1 MKLANAFS
9 ICMSLLLAETVAAQ
23 DFNPFNPGGDICAQ
37 MGLGGGSF
45 VGDVCVT
52 PPASLGFCGS
62 TEITAPAD
70 GELLIVDSGGTGVH
84 WDMATAANRLILT
97 DEADNANTIYLQVH
111 AVYLDSTNAVI
122 HPVYIW
128 LYDSVGTSIRNNYAG
143 GDMDVTTRLASG
155 TVASGGVGLYSANQT
170 NAGNYASGGV
180 DIHSGTTDTD
190 GNTGDVDIYTGAAGA
205 GAADAGSVNIG
216 VHGTTPLVTVD
227 GPTQAIGLLTLSQED
242 APATCAVGEAIIDNG
257 GAAIEFCYCQAV
269 NTWRCTV
276 LQVGPAD

>member
-1 MKLANAFS
+1 MLKTIVIVVVTFVGSVVNAQQ
-9 ICMSLLLAETVAAQ
+9 C
-23 DFNPFNPGGDICAQ
+23 NPFDPSGDLQARI
-37 MGLGGGSF
+37 GLGGGSF

-111 AVYLDSTNAVI
+111 AVYLDSTNAII

-155 TVASGGVGLYSANQT
+155 TVASGDVNIYSADQT
-170 NAGNYASGGV
+170 NAGNYSSGSV
-180 DIHSGTTDTD
+180 NIHSGTTNTD
-190 GNTGDVDIYTGAAGA
+190 GNTGDIDIYTGVAGA

-257 GAAIEFCYCQAV
+257 GTAIEFCYCQAV